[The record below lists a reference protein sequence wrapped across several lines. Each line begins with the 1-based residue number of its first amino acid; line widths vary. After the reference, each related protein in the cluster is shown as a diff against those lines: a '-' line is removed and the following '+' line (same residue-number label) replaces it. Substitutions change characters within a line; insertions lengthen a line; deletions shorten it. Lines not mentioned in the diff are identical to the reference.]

1 MKDIVRATILVV
13 CLMTGCTSTAPAH
26 EPSRPKGEADR
37 PIARVE
43 EMLKY
48 YPGVRVI
55 DRGSG
60 FQVRIRGSLREPLY
74 IVDGLALEA
83 QPGGTLV
90 DLNPSD
96 IEKIE
101 VLTDAADMTFYGGA
115 RGAAGV
121 VRITTKRGGHR

>member
-1 MKDIVRATILVV
+1 MNNIVRTTILVV
-13 CLMTGCTSTAPAH
+13 CLTTGCTSTAPTH
-26 EPSRPKGEADR
+26 QPNRPAGEADR

-43 EMLKY
+43 ELLKS
-48 YPGVRVI
+48 YPGVRVV
-55 DRGSG
+55 DHGSG

-74 IVDGLALEA
+74 VVDGLALEP

-90 DLNPSD
+90 DLNPHD

-101 VLTDAADMTFYGGA
+101 VLTDAADLTFYGGA

-121 VRITTKRGGHR
+121 VRITTKRGRSR